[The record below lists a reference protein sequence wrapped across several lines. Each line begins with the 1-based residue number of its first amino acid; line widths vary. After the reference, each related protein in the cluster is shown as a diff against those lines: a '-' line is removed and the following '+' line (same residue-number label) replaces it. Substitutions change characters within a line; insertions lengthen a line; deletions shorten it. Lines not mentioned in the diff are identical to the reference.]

1 MTTREN
7 RRSKLTR
14 RLFRESLT
22 ELMLEKGMQKIS
34 VNEICKRADMNRSTF
49 YAHYEDQFDLLR
61 EIEDEFLIALRKTVT
76 ESNLQNFA
84 QRFEKYLGHLYQNG
98 SLFTLLM
105 REAPDF
111 RDKIIREAFN
121 LYEMRK
127 ESGVIVSDDPC
138 FAQKLYFVSGGSLLL
153 LEKWIEENSEITTSE
168 MADMIYSFWDGINGI
183 T

>member
-1 MTTREN
+1 M
-7 RRSKLTR
+7 
-14 RLFRESLT
+14 
-22 ELMLEKGMQKIS
+22 
-34 VNEICKRADMNRSTF
+34 
-49 YAHYEDQFDLLR
+49 
-61 EIEDEFLIALRKTVT
+61 
-76 ESNLQNFA
+76 QNFA
-84 QRFEKYLGHLYQNG
+84 QSFEKYLDHLYQNG

-105 REAPDF
+105 RESPDF

-153 LEKWIEENSEITTSE
+153 LEKWIEGNSEITTSE

>member
-1 MTTREN
+1 MDKRVA
-7 RRSKLTR
+7 RGQASKAKLKEAF
-14 RLFRESLT
+14 LELVQT
-22 ELMLEKGMQKIS
+22 EEPGDITVVELCEKTGL
-34 VNEICKRADMNRSTF
+34 NRSTF

-84 QRFEKYLGHLYQNG
+84 QRFEKYLGYLQQNG

-111 RDKIIREAFN
+111 RDRIIREAFS

-127 ESGVIVSDDPC
+127 ESGMIASEDPR
-138 FAQKLYFVSGGSLLL
+138 FAQKLFFVSGGSLLL

-168 MADMIYSFWDGINGI
+168 MADMLYSFWDGINGI

>member
-1 MTTREN
+1 MTTQEN
-7 RRSKLTR
+7 RRSKITR
-14 RLFRESLT
+14 RVFRESLT
-22 ELMLEKGMQKIS
+22 ELMLEKGLQKIS

-61 EIEDEFLIALRKTVT
+61 EIEDEFLIALRTTVT

-84 QRFEKYLGHLYQNG
+84 QRFEKYLGYLQQNG

-111 RDKIIREAFN
+111 RDRIIR
-121 LYEMRK
+121 LYAMRK
-127 ESGVIVSDDPC
+127 ENGMIASQDPR

-153 LEKWIEENSEITTSE
+153 LEKWIEGDSELTTSD
-168 MADMIYSFWDGINGI
+168 MADMIYRFWDRINGI
-183 T
+183 I

>member
-1 MTTREN
+1 MP
-7 RRSKLTR
+7 
-14 RLFRESLT
+14 FF
-22 ELMLEKGMQKIS
+22 IS
-34 VNEICKRADMNRSTF
+34 
-49 YAHYEDQFDLLR
+49 LLR

-84 QRFEKYLGHLYQNG
+84 QKFEKYLDHLYQNG

-111 RDKIIREAFN
+111 RDRIIREAFS

-127 ESGVIVSDDPC
+127 ESGVIASEDPY

-153 LEKWIEENSEITTSE
+153 LEKWIEENSDITTSE
-168 MADMIYSFWDGINGI
+168 MADMIYDFWDGINGMA
-183 T
+183 

>member
-14 RLFRESLT
+14 RVFRESLT
-22 ELMLEKGMQKIS
+22 ELMTEKEMKKIS
-34 VNEICKRADMNRSTF
+34 VSEICKRADMNRSTF

-84 QRFEKYLGHLYQNG
+84 QKFEKYLDHLYQNG

-111 RDKIIREAFN
+111 RDRIIREAFS

-127 ESGVIVSDDPC
+127 ESGVIVSEDPYY
-138 FAQKLYFVSGGSLLL
+138 AQKLYFVSGGSLLL
-153 LEKWIEENSEITTSE
+153 LEKWIEGNSELTTSE
-168 MADMIYSFWDGINGI
+168 MADMIYSFWDRINGMA
-183 T
+183 

>member
-1 MTTREN
+1 MTTQEN
-7 RRSKLTR
+7 RRSKITR
-14 RLFRESLT
+14 RVFRESLT

-49 YAHYEDQFDLLR
+49 YAHYADQYDLLR
-61 EIEDEFLIALRKTVT
+61 EIEDEFLITLRKTVT
-76 ESNLQNFA
+76 ESNSQDFA
-84 QRFEKYLGHLYQNG
+84 KQFEKYLGYLYQNG

-111 RDKIIREAFN
+111 RDKIVNEAFSM
-121 LYEMRK
+121 YTARK
-127 ESGVIVSDDPC
+127 ESGLIASEDPR

-153 LEKWIEENSEITTSE
+153 LEKWIEGNSEITTSE
-168 MADMIYSFWDGINGI
+168 MADMIYRFWDGINGI

>member
-1 MTTREN
+1 MATQEN

-14 RLFRESLT
+14 RVFRESLT

-61 EIEDEFLIALRKTVT
+61 EIEDEFLVALRKTVT
-76 ESNLQNFA
+76 ESNLQNFT
-84 QRFEKYLGHLYQNG
+84 QKFEKYLDHIYQNG

-111 RDKIIREAFN
+111 RDRIIREAFS

-127 ESGVIVSDDPC
+127 ESGVIASEDPR
-138 FAQKLYFVSGGSLLL
+138 FAQKLYFVSGGSLLM
-153 LEKWIEENSEITTSE
+153 LEKWIEENGEITTSE
-168 MADMIYSFWDGINGI
+168 MAAMIYSFWDGINGI

>member
-1 MTTREN
+1 MQEN
-7 RRSKLTR
+7 RRSKITR
-14 RLFRESLT
+14 RVFRESLT

-34 VNEICKRADMNRSTF
+34 VNEICKR
-49 YAHYEDQFDLLR
+49 HYEDQFDLLR

-84 QRFEKYLGHLYQNG
+84 QRFEKYLGFLQQNG

-111 RDKIIREAFN
+111 RDRIIREAFS

-127 ESGVIVSDDPC
+127 ESGMIASEDPR

-153 LEKWIEENSEITTSE
+153 LEKWIEETSEITTSD
-168 MADMIYSFWDGINGI
+168 MADMIYRFWDRINGI